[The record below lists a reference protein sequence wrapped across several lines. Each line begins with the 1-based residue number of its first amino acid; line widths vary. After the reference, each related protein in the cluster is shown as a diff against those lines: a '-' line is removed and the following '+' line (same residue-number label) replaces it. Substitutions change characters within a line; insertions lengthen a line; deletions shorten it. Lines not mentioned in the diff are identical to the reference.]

1 MAKILPCQRL
11 LAVSRPFRVLG
22 TLQQEG
28 VIDQDTRNILK
39 ADDLM
44 SRFYTSPEGGAEL
57 FIAYFKTQRQ
67 GQSPHSPK
75 NCLPG
80 SGWQT
85 VRKKRGASTF
95 RWRAARININRYVVI
110 KGEAQSVVY
119 YWYQSQGR
127 VIADEFAAK
136 FYLVSDSIRHHR
148 SDTALVRV
156 VVPIRGSA
164 TQQAEKVGSIS
175 CRRFSRWSKPICRAV
190 QLRRIWRNGSRPEP
204 AHPFANLRQRLFRR
218 AFARFDHAPWHSRI
232 RPMESRR
239 HRGSGRYRNPCAMLL
254 RFRTSGSGS
263 SG

>member
-1 MAKILPCQRL
+1 MNSLSHSKFIYGLTLVVVLQATLFYTASHGENTPLPAAL
-11 LAVSRPFRVLG
+11 TTFPPVLG
-22 TLQQEG
+22 HWHQVEEG
-28 VIDQDTRNILK
+28 VIDADTRDVLK

-44 SRFYTSPEGGAEL
+44 SRVYADGPTKAEL

-85 VRKKRGASTF
+85 VPEETGRVDVPVADGAIH
-95 RWRAARININRYVVI
+95 INQYVVS

-156 VVPIRGSA
+156 VVPILPNR
-164 TQQAEKVGSIS
+164 TKEAEK
-175 CRRFSRWSKPICRAV
+175 
-190 QLRRIWRNGSRPEP
+190 NGYEFIQAAYPVV
-204 AHPFANLRQRLFRR
+204 R
-218 AFARFDHAPWHSRI
+218 AFLPQ
-232 RPMESRR
+232 
-239 HRGSGRYRNPCAMLL
+239 
-254 RFRTSGSGS
+254 
-263 SG
+263 

>member
-1 MAKILPCQRL
+1 MSYLFHSKFVYGLTLVLVAQGVLFYSASHGENTPLPAPLTAFPTSVDSWRT
-11 LAVSRPFRVLG
+11 V
-22 TLQQEG
+22 QEG
-28 VIDQDTRNILK
+28 VIDQDTRDILK

-44 SRFYTSPEGGAEL
+44 SRFYAGPKGGAEL

-85 VRKKRGASTF
+85 VPSETGRVDIPVSGGS
-95 RWRAARININRYVVI
+95 ININRYVVT

-156 VVPIRGSA
+156 VVPIRQNR
-164 TQQAEKVGSIS
+164 TQQSEKIGVD
-175 CRRFSRWSKPICRAV
+175 FV
-190 QLRRIWRNGSRPEP
+190 E
-204 AHPFANLRQRLFRR
+204 
-218 AFARFDHAPWHSRI
+218 AFYPVVKGFLPQ
-232 RPMESRR
+232 
-239 HRGSGRYRNPCAMLL
+239 
-254 RFRTSGSGS
+254 
-263 SG
+263 

>member
-1 MAKILPCQRL
+1 MSSLLHSKFVYGLTLVLVAQGVLFYSASHGENTPLPAPLSVFPTSVDSWRT
-11 LAVSRPFRVLG
+11 V
-22 TLQQEG
+22 QEG
-28 VIDQDTRNILK
+28 VIDQDTRDILK

-44 SRFYTSPEGGAEL
+44 SRFYSGPKGGAEL

-85 VRKKRGASTF
+85 VPSETGRVDIPVSGGS
-95 RWRAARININRYVVI
+95 ININRYVVT
-110 KGEAQSVVY
+110 KGDAQSVVY

-156 VVPIRGSA
+156 VVPIRQNR
-164 TQQAEKVGSIS
+164 TQQSEKIGVDFIQT
-175 CRRFSRWSKPICRAV
+175 FYPVVKAF
-190 QLRRIWRNGSRPEP
+190 LPE
-204 AHPFANLRQRLFRR
+204 
-218 AFARFDHAPWHSRI
+218 
-232 RPMESRR
+232 
-239 HRGSGRYRNPCAMLL
+239 
-254 RFRTSGSGS
+254 
-263 SG
+263 